1 MADYG
6 EEKGSGAW
14 ARVPVWDGSPATWK
28 SFKREMTWWVSRAL
42 SATIWQRGGQFEAGK
57 VLGSFRALTTTC
69 TGIGLA
75 TKSALCL
82 AQGWVENFLNYCE
95 TEGKTSAAGRSFER

>member
-42 SATIWQRGGQFEAGK
+42 SATIWQRGGQ
-57 VLGSFRALTTTC
+57 V
-69 TGIGLA
+69 
-75 TKSALCL
+75 
-82 AQGWVENFLNYCE
+82 
-95 TEGKTSAAGRSFER
+95 

>member
-1 MADYG
+1 MAQIKYSSLRDSERGIAIMADYG

-42 SATIWQRGGQFEAGK
+42 SATIWQRGGQ
-57 VLGSFRALTTTC
+57 V
-69 TGIGLA
+69 
-75 TKSALCL
+75 
-82 AQGWVENFLNYCE
+82 
-95 TEGKTSAAGRSFER
+95 

>member
-14 ARVPVWDGSPATWK
+14 ARVPVWDGSPATWR

-42 SATIWQRGGQFEAGK
+42 SATIWQRGGQVSSRKSSGKFPCFDCNMHGHWAGDK
-57 VLGSFRALTTTC
+57 ECTMPGAGLGRNFPQLLRNRRQNKC
-69 TGIGLA
+69 
-75 TKSALCL
+75 
-82 AQGWVENFLNYCE
+82 GWPKL
-95 TEGKTSAAGRSFER
+95 